1 MRPARSGNLL
11 AAHAKRSNLTAIM
24 KIVLVFAF
32 LGMAMTGGMV
42 WAVALNFGLPCIL
55 SVIGASMIVIGG
67 LLAGLTADSCEE

>member
-1 MRPARSGNLL
+1 
-11 AAHAKRSNLTAIM
+11 M